1 MNVEMIY
8 DFPVISAFTGQET
21 QQRFWKCLYTSAPKE
36 MLNYWVVLPQG
47 LKPAEVNP
55 IDFPAVGLTNIGRYL
70 TTDTSPYL
78 EVWMGYE
85 HCQWEMNA
93 ADWLFK
99 KLSIM
104 GETVLHRRFVG
115 KASENGMFADVLTI
129 RKHESGDEVIS
140 RYTVQ
145 KDYNPQESGGNY
157 FLLKVSCA
165 SHDYATLL
173 NDIYVTSVNWDLLHR
188 SNLGMAELLVTVDLG
203 SSGSFKVPG
212 SWRAKTIATNR
223 MVIEHT
229 VDHVN
234 YGVINLYFY
243 PVKDFP
249 SADSVFEKATER
261 FHQTLDNISLVTN
274 EPESLQNEIN
284 DASDSVFQ
292 TCSGLV
298 SSEKDKMRAFYQ
310 MYIFRQSS
318 LWCYAELVG
327 RQRNPHDYHF
337 EINKRCMEII
347 LSTIK
352 IENI

>member
-1 MNVEMIY
+1 MNVEMTY

-47 LKPAEVNP
+47 VKPADVNP
-55 IDFPAVGLTNIGRYL
+55 VDFTAVGLTNIGRYL
-70 TTDTSPYL
+70 TTDASPYL

-93 ADWLFK
+93 SDWLFK
-99 KLSIM
+99 KLSLM
-104 GETVLHRRFVG
+104 GEAVLHRRFVG
-115 KASENGMFADVLTI
+115 KPSENGVFADVLTI

-165 SHDYATLL
+165 SHDYASLS
-173 NDIYVTSVNWDLLHR
+173 NNIYMTSVNWDLLHR

-203 SSGSFKVPG
+203 RNGSFKVPG
-212 SWRAKTIATNR
+212 SWHAKAIATNR
-223 MVIEHT
+223 LVIEHT
-229 VDHVN
+229 IDHIN

-243 PVKDFP
+243 PVTEFS
-249 SADSVFEKATER
+249 SAESVFEKAVER
-261 FHQTLDNISLVTN
+261 FHQAESDITLVTN
-274 EPESLQNEIN
+274 EVEPLSNKISDLS
-284 DASDSVFQ
+284 DALFH
-292 TCSGLV
+292 TCSGEV
-298 SSEKDKMRAFYQ
+298 SSKKEKMRAFYQ
-310 MYIFRQSS
+310 MYIFSQSDI
-318 LWCYAELVG
+318 WCYAELVG
-327 RQRNPHDYHF
+327 RQRNQHDYHF

-352 IENI
+352 IEKF